1 MIVLNAQT
9 RPGTYDFEV
18 TVGGRNTTKVGGTG
32 TTMAVD
38 ADLDDIHIK
47 EIASEH
53 EQRRRVHYGEH
64 HA

>member
-1 MIVLNAQT
+1 M
-9 RPGTYDFEV
+9 PGGKGGGV
-18 TVGGRNTTKVGGTG
+18 TIPKDYTIGVGGTG
-32 TTMAVD
+32 TTLAVD
-38 ADLDDIHIK
+38 ADLDDFHIK